1 MIVRFVDPWYLAGMR
16 TALLLVAIAA
26 CSSSSSQKPPSIE
39 EAKPTNT
46 PAMTGPLSEA
56 EFKALHEPP
65 SSPPQHLH
73 GQVID
78 LAGTKAYLSL
88 PEGKGPFPAIVV
100 IHEWWGLNGNIE
112 HWADRLAGTGWAAL
126 AVDLYGGKVATTP
139 DEAMAV
145 MKAVDQEKAKATI
158 SAAFDFVSKDARIAA
173 TKKVVMGWCF
183 GGGWSLQTALAHP
196 ELDGAIIY
204 YGQLETD
211 PAKLGVIKGQLL
223 GVFGNKDKGIPP
235 AKVDE
240 FETALKTA
248 GVKATIYRYD
258 AEHAFA
264 NPSNP
269 KYDEKSAGDAWSHVV
284 AFLDGLK
291 T

>member
-1 MIVRFVDPWYLAGMR
+1 MR
-16 TALLLVAIAA
+16 TALLLIAIAA
-26 CSSSSSQKPPSIE
+26 CSSSSPKKPPAIE
-39 EAKPTNT
+39 ETQPTNT

-65 SSPPQHLH
+65 TSPPQNLK

-78 LAGTKAYLSL
+78 LNGTKAYLSL
-88 PEGKGPFPAIVV
+88 PAGQGPFPAIVV

-112 HWADRLAGTGWAAL
+112 HWSDRLAGAGWAAL

-139 DEAMAV
+139 DEAMAA
-145 MKAVDQEKAKATI
+145 MKAVDQDKAKATI
-158 SAAFDFVSKDARIAA
+158 NAAFDYLAKDARIAA
-173 TKKVVMGWCF
+173 TKKAVIGWCF
-183 GGGWSLQTALAHP
+183 GGGWSLQTVLAHP
-196 ELDGAIIY
+196 DLDGAIIY

-211 PAKLGVIKGQLL
+211 PAKLGVIKAQLL

-269 KYDEKSAGDAWSHVV
+269 KYDEKSASDAWSHVL
-284 AFLDGLK
+284 AFLDSLK
-291 T
+291 KPG